1 VITVDIPRAAPV
13 RWQALLSVTNAV
25 LRRSARISCT
35 FVSSQTIRTLN
46 RRYRGKN
53 RPTNVLSFGWES
65 SSGDV
70 MGDVVLCRSV
80 IRAEVKSVQYNNHLD
95 HLFVHGILHV
105 LGYDHERP
113 TDVRKME
120 ALEKKILARDP
131 YQS

>member
-1 VITVDIPRAAPV
+1 MITVDIPRAAPV